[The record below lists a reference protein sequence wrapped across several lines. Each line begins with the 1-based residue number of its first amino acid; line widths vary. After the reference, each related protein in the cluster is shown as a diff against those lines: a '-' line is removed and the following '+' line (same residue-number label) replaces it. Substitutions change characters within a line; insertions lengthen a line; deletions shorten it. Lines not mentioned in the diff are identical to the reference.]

1 MKKII
6 KLNIAPWSM
15 KDISES
21 TEEPLPHVDLI
32 KEKRGLKQKF
42 GSDHP
47 NLWQGL
53 ET

>member
-1 MKKII
+1 
-6 KLNIAPWSM
+6 M

-21 TEEPLPHVDLI
+21 TEEPPPHVGLI
-32 KEKRGLKQKF
+32 KEKTDLKQKF